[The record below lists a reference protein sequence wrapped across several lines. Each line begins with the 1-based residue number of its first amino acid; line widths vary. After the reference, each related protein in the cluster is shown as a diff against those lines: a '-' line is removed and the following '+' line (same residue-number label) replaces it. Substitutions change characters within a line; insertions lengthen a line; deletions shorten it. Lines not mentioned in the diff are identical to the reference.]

1 LQDQQ
6 HYLYAEL
13 IQVVEERGIAW
24 LRPYIL
30 IEHQTESASPSFL
43 PLPPV
48 WVDLRQG
55 PDLLLPTTLLRPA
68 FDTEVLPLLPL
79 LSDDREHDQEQ
90 SNLPKTGQVDNGRR
104 QLNQLIYRLWKADPA
119 CFRSSSPRPD

>member
-6 HYLYAEL
+6 QYLYAEL

-30 IEHQTESASPSFL
+30 IEHQPEPASSSFL
-43 PLPPV
+43 ALPPA

-68 FDTEVLPLLPL
+68 LDTEVLPLLPL
-79 LSDDREHDQEQ
+79 LADDRERDREQ
-90 SNLPKTGQVDNGRR
+90 SVLSKTGQVDNGRR
-104 QLNQLIYRLWKADPA
+104 QLNQLIYRLWQADPT
-119 CFRSSSPRPD
+119 CFQTPLPRPV